1 MLCHASLAVSSFPS
15 GCYSY
20 QVEILQNKHK
30 PIVRAGLQTVG
41 QEISSDIKGTIHQL
55 GCQNGNELEF
65 IVFGY

>member
-1 MLCHASLAVSSFPS
+1 MLCHASLVVSSFPS

-41 QEISSDIKGTIHQL
+41 QEIGSDKSNNTSAGLPEWQ
-55 GCQNGNELEF
+55 
-65 IVFGY
+65 

>member
-1 MLCHASLAVSSFPS
+1 MLCHASLVVSSFLS

-41 QEISSDIKGTIHQL
+41 QEISSDKRNNISAGLPKWQ
-55 GCQNGNELEF
+55 F
-65 IVFGY
+65 IAFGY